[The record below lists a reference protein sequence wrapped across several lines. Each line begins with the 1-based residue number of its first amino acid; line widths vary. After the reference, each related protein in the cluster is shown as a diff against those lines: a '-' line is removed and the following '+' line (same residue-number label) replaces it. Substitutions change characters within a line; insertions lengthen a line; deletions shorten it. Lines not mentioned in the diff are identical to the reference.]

1 MPSATQA
8 SIGFS
13 AAAAL
18 LGLGAFLVFGAT
30 HRSGWSGLALTV
42 LVPALAAAVSAATL
56 WRRSVV
62 TRAGGALRGA
72 LIALL
77 SLMLYSLVLAGA
89 YCVTGSYLECVGKFA
104 VLLGIVAAVP
114 ALVIGAAT
122 GALLAARLKGT
133 TRA

>member
-1 MPSATQA
+1 MPRATQA
-8 SIGFS
+8 SIWFS

-30 HRSGWSGLALTV
+30 HRSGWNGLALTV
-42 LVPALAAAVSAATL
+42 LVPALAAAVSAHAL
-56 WRRSVV
+56 WRRSVM
-62 TRAGGALRGA
+62 TRAGGAFRGA

-77 SLMLYSLVLAGA
+77 SLLLYSLVLAGA
-89 YCVTGSYLECVGKFA
+89 YCVTGSYLECVGKSA

-122 GALLAARLKGT
+122 GALLAASPKGT
-133 TRA
+133 TQA

>member
-1 MPSATQA
+1 MPRATQA
-8 SIGFS
+8 SIWFS

-30 HRSGWSGLALTV
+30 HRSGWNGLALTV
-42 LVPALAAAVSAATL
+42 LVPAVTAAVSAYAL
-56 WRRSVV
+56 WRGSVM
-62 TRAGGALRGA
+62 TRAAGAFRGA

-77 SLMLYSLVLAGA
+77 SLLLYSLVLAGA
-89 YCVTGSYLECVGKFA
+89 YCVTGSYLECVGKSA

-122 GALLAARLKGT
+122 GALLAARPKVAT
-133 TRA
+133 QP